1 MAGGMGTCGQ
11 GSERRKMLPREFH
24 SPHQHSSQGHT
35 GVPRPPVIWGLM
47 EQVLE
52 GQTEEL
58 AECITVENLE
68 ELSRLGRR
76 LRRLQYMLCI
86 RGPNTLHCPEHY

>member
-1 MAGGMGTCGQ
+1 MWAGIREKENASKGIPFTAPAQFPGTYWCATATC
-11 GSERRKMLPREFH
+11 EL
-24 SPHQHSSQGHT
+24 
-35 GVPRPPVIWGLM
+35 GLM

-58 AECITVENLE
+58 AECITVGNLE

-76 LRRLQYMLCI
+76 LRRLQYMICV

>member
-1 MAGGMGTCGQ
+1 MWAGIREKESVSKGIPFAAPAQFPGTYWYAMATCD
-11 GSERRKMLPREFH
+11 L
-24 SPHQHSSQGHT
+24 
-35 GVPRPPVIWGLM
+35 GLM

-58 AECITVENLE
+58 AECITIGNLE

-86 RGPNTLHCPEHY
+86 RGPNTLQCPEHY